1 MRHFRAPP
9 PSGTALSQQHV
20 GPQAVT
26 PALLSPGFVSGVLRG
41 GIEQDLKI
49 REWDRAPPLTCYI
62 MLAFRLFNRLFF
74 VLFVFWLSSVH
85 SRGVN
90 GVVNPRKTKNKH
102 IKRI

>member
-9 PSGTALSQQHV
+9 PPGIVLSQQHV

-26 PALLSPGFVSGVLRG
+26 PALFSPGFVSGVMRG

-62 MLAFRLFNRLFF
+62 MLAFRLFNRFF
-74 VLFVFWLSSVH
+74 FSFVCFLAEFRS
-85 SRGVN
+85 
-90 GVVNPRKTKNKH
+90 
-102 IKRI
+102 

>member
-26 PALLSPGFVSGVLRG
+26 PALFSPGFVSGVLRG

-49 REWDRAPPLTCYI
+49 GEWDRAPPLTCYI
-62 MLAFRLFNRLFF
+62 MLAFRLFNRFFLFCLFF
-74 VLFVFWLSSVH
+74 
-85 SRGVN
+85 G
-90 GVVNPRKTKNKH
+90 
-102 IKRI
+102 